1 MHGHAADR
9 MLGEAVEHSFLAALP
24 EDALERLTVG
34 AVRLD
39 VPAGSTLY
47 REGERPSMALL
58 ADGLLRVYLTSAHGR
73 QVTIRYARAG
83 SVLGVPLAIAGPV
96 DTSVQALTR
105 VTLFVLNVATV
116 QALGQTDARVA
127 WALAQEVTRRLYE
140 VLDAFTGNAFGSV
153 RQRVA
158 RHLLD
163 LAAEH
168 QHDAALVAPVSQ
180 QELADAAGTV
190 REVVTRVL
198 REMRDEGL
206 VETSKQGVILSDPAS
221 LQRVADL
228 RNE

>member
-1 MHGHAADR
+1 VQGHPADR
-9 MLGEAVEHSFLAALP
+9 ILREAVRHSFLATLP
-24 EDALERLTVG
+24 EDALEHLTVD

-39 VPAGSTLY
+39 IPAGSTLY
-47 REGERPSMALL
+47 REGDRPGVALV
-58 ADGLLRVYLTSAHGR
+58 AEGLLRVYLTSAYGR

-83 SVLGVPLAIAGPV
+83 SVLGVPVAVAGPV
-96 DTSVQALTR
+96 DTSVQALTP

-116 QALGQTDARVA
+116 RALGQTDPRVA
-127 WALAQEVTRRLYE
+127 WALAEEVARRLYE

-153 RQRVA
+153 RQRLA

-168 QHDAALVAPVSQ
+168 QHDAALVAPVNQ

-198 REMRDEGL
+198 REMRDSGL
-206 VETSKQGVILSDPAS
+206 VDTVKQGVVLSDPAG
-221 LQRVADL
+221 LQRLADV
-228 RNE
+228 RNQ